1 VSERAAHVRIATALF
16 AGLGAQVGLWVVLVP
31 ELVRSRDLTA
41 GELGVALGVL
51 AATSILSLLAAGRL
65 ADRIGRRPLACAGA
79 AGMGVALVLL
89 GAVEARSALLP
100 TLVLYGLANGLLDLA
115 SNTVGADVE
124 REHGERVM
132 IRLHAGFSGAA
143 AALALL
149 TAAALAAGAD
159 HRALYAAG
167 GVALIALALIASRAP
182 LPPHPGASDAVA
194 GGSAPDPADLGR
206 IPAPPTAGPRPS
218 TTAATTPSPPTAGP
232 RPSITAATTPSPP
245 TAGPRPPI
253 TAATTP
259 SPPTAAAAT
268 PRPPAAAAAPR
279 GGLLR
284 APGVLVA
291 LALITLCFLGDG
303 AIEGYV
309 PLYLRDL
316 LGAGALLTGIG
327 VAAFHSASLAGRL
340 TAARAQARLGE
351 RGLITAAGVGASA
364 GMLVVVLAD
373 APALAAAGLLLVGAS
388 LAPVVPTALSVAGR
402 ADPRRAGA
410 AVSLVTTVGYS
421 AFVVGPPL
429 VGALADATSLRT
441 ALVPVVVTT
450 ALLAL
455 VARRL

>member
-31 ELVRSRDLTA
+31 ELVRSRDLTPGA
-41 GELGVALGVL
+41 LGVALGVL
-51 AATSILSLLAAGRL
+51 AATSILSLLVAGRL

-159 HRALYAAG
+159 PRALYAAG
-167 GVALIALALIASRAP
+167 GAGLIVLALVAARAP
-182 LPPHPGASDAVA
+182 LPSHVAATQDDPREGGGAGAGAPDDPRGSGGPGVDRFDDSR
-194 GGSAPDPADLGR
+194 GSADKTDLGR
-206 IPAPPTAGPRPS
+206 LPVAPATGP
-218 TTAATTPSPPTAGP
+218 
-232 RPSITAATTPSPP
+232 
-245 TAGPRPPI
+245 
-253 TAATTP
+253 
-259 SPPTAAAAT
+259 
-268 PRPPAAAAAPR
+268 APR

-351 RGLITAAGVGASA
+351 RGLITAAGIGASA

-421 AFVVGPPL
+421 AFVLGPPL